1 MSPTDFVPVA
11 AAVGL
16 IEPIGEWVVMRACHD
31 VARWPGELRLAVNVS
46 PTQFARGDLV
56 GAVRRALSASGLAPK
71 RLDIEI
77 TESVF
82 IEDRGIAQRII
93 AELHAMGV
101 GCALDDFGI
110 GYSSLAYLRK
120 FAIDKVKLDRT
131 FIGGIPTDHEAVAI
145 VRAVGAM
152 ARSLGIML
160 LAEGVEHQE
169 QVAFLRLLGFSEG
182 QGYLFGKAMREPDM
196 LALLNAPVPAAE
208 PAAPGEARKGA

>member
-1 MSPTDFVPVA
+1 M
-11 AAVGL
+11 
-16 IEPIGEWVVMRACHD
+16 
-31 VARWPGELRLAVNVS
+31 
-46 PTQFARGDLV
+46 
-56 GAVRRALSASGLAPK
+56 
-71 RLDIEI
+71 
-77 TESVF
+77 F

-101 GCALDDFGI
+101 GCALDDFGV

-131 FIGGIPTDHEAVAI
+131 FIGGIPADHEAVAI

-182 QGYLFGKAMREPDM
+182 QGYLFGKAMREPA
-196 LALLNAPVPAAE
+196 LVALLNQPRMPRRSRPGRGAEGCLTALTRRRRARRACAHAGRGSSFPEPDRLRRHLDQLVLLDVGERRLERQAARRGE
-208 PAAPGEARKGA
+208 QARPPPCRRRGRWRAACP